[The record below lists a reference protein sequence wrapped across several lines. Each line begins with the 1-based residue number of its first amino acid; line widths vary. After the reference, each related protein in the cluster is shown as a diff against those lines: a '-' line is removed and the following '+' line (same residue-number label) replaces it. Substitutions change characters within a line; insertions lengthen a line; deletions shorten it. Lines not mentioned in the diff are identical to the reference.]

1 MYKSLHLF
9 ILCLAWQS
17 ASADPVGKE
26 APELTAL
33 KAAYQTQVA
42 SVTARYKEKLNEL
55 IKTQTQ
61 KGDLD
66 GALATRAEL
75 NALSG
80 APVTSESPS
89 LAQSPFY
96 GTAWKSGNREGDE
109 VLEFF
114 KDGTYLH
121 TYKGEEIKGTWKTGK
136 EPMRISLDGWPH
148 DPEASFL
155 LTEKGT
161 YCIRKVDGLKYKKA
175 DPQAPSTKRPTP
187 ADDRKPNPFGI
198 GR

>member
-9 ILCLAWQS
+9 VLCLAWQS

-55 IKTQTQ
+55 IKSQSQ

-75 NALSG
+75 DAIGG
-80 APVTSESPS
+80 APVSGAAVISESPS

-96 GTAWKSGNREGDE
+96 GTSWKAGSREEEG

-121 TYKGEEIKGTWKTGK
+121 TYKGEEIKGTWKTGTD
-136 EPMRISLDGWPH
+136 PLRVSLEAWPSKP
-148 DPEASFL
+148 DASFL
-155 LTEKGT
+155 LAEKGT
-161 YCIRKVDGLKYKKA
+161 YCIRNIDGLKYKKA
-175 DPQAPSTKRPTP
+175 DPRATSTKRPTP
-187 ADDRKPNPFGI
+187 S